1 MSFLVEKK
9 KKNGHLKRIS
19 TAGKDSQLGFFHV
32 RAVPHLL
39 KKKKSQLC

>member
-1 MSFLVEKK
+1 MSFLVE

-39 KKKKSQLC
+39 KKKSQLC